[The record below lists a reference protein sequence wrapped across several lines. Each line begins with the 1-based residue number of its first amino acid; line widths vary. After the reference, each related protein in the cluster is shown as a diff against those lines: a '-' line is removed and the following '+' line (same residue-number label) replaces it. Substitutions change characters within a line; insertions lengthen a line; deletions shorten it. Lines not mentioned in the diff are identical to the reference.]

1 MCKMKA
7 DKMVVFR
14 TILLKGCTL
23 YYHTVFCIHFVQKY
37 IIVPTHWLLLGKN
50 MSLWYGC
57 ICFWLNLASK
67 VCAYVLGEGVCMCFA
82 KKPKWGHFLPVINQ
96 GLDNLSLNLSYL
108 LLSILSLSL
117 FSQGRVENALSSE
130 IHFAF
135 RQFASFHV
143 IVLLLWVCFLR
154 KRNSSGKPWSP
165 IVSVLIG

>member
-1 MCKMKA
+1 M
-7 DKMVVFR
+7 
-14 TILLKGCTL
+14 
-23 YYHTVFCIHFVQKY
+23 HFVLSHCFLHSFCSEAHNSSNSLAFTWQEHVTLIWLY
-37 IIVPTHWLLLGKN
+37 LLLTKFGIK
-50 MSLWYGC
+50 SVCVCVGGGC
-57 ICFWLNLASK
+57 VYS
-67 VCAYVLGEGVCMCFA
+67 MCFA

-143 IVLLLWVCFLR
+143 IVLLLWVCFLP
-154 KRNSSGKPWSP
+154 KRNSSSKPWSP